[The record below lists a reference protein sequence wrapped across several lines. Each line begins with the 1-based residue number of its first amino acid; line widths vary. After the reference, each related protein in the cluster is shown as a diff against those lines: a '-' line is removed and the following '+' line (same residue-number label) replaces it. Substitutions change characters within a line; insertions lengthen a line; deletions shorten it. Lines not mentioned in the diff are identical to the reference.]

1 MFFYNVD
8 LCHVHNCLFCLS
20 DFTDFPDFRTFSKIC
35 LTFGLYCLF
44 RLSDS
49 IDMNP
54 YQQKKRWK
62 YSLLTFAVVI
72 ASGSLLYTNY
82 LVRNIAKSER
92 TRAQVWAMSMKQVLA
107 SDDNDFLNY
116 VFAVRDSSLVPAIV
130 TDNRGD
136 IQLSRGLDSTKV
148 FIKLEAEGNKK
159 LKYDP
164 PYFQSELDY
173 MKKQHEPIQLKVLGQ
188 QWLVYYKDSPL
199 LTQLKF
205 FPYIQLSLIAIFL
218 LMAYAAFS
226 SSRKSEQDQVWV
238 GLAKE
243 TAHQLGTPISSLMAW
258 IELMKE
264 KFNAE
269 DDPLIGEM
277 ENDVKR
283 LEIVAD
289 RFSKIGSTP
298 KLEEHKVYDVVKDFV
313 DYFRIRVSKNIS
325 FELTGNPH
333 LLAGLNVPLFDWV
346 LENLLKNAVNAI
358 DGKGKIK
365 VDISGN
371 KIKKQVFIDVS
382 DTGKGIPRSKFDTVF
397 QPGYTTRKRGWG
409 LGLSLTKRMVE
420 NYHNGQIFV
429 RDSEV
434 GKGTTFRIVL
444 KNIRHDKQTA
454 TK

>member
-1 MFFYNVD
+1 
-8 LCHVHNCLFCLS
+8 
-20 DFTDFPDFRTFSKIC
+20 
-35 LTFGLYCLF
+35 
-44 RLSDS
+44 
-49 IDMNP
+49 MNP
-54 YQQKKRWK
+54 YQQNKRWK
-62 YSLLTFAVVI
+62 YILLAFAVVI
-72 ASGSLLYTNY
+72 ASGSLLYTRY

-116 VFAVRDSSLVPAIV
+116 VFAVRDSSIVPAIV
-130 TDNRGD
+130 TNERGD

-148 FIKLEAEGNKK
+148 FIKLQAEGNKK

-164 PYFQSELDY
+164 AYFKSELAY
-173 MKKQHEPIQLKVLGQ
+173 MKKQHEPIKLSVLSE

-218 LMAYAAFS
+218 LMAYTAFS

-264 KFNAE
+264 KFHAE

-289 RFSKIGSTP
+289 RFSKIGSKP
-298 KLEEHKVYDVVKDFV
+298 QLEDHKVYEVVNEFV
-313 DYFRIRVSKNIS
+313 DYFKVRVSKNIS
-325 FELTGNPH
+325 FEVTGNPH
-333 LLAGLNVPLFDWV
+333 MQAGINIPLFDWV
-346 LENLLKNAVNAI
+346 LENLFKNAVNAI
-358 DGKGKIK
+358 EGKGSIKIN
-365 VDISGN
+365 IAGN
-371 KIKKQVFIDVS
+371 KLKKQVFIDVTDS
-382 DTGKGIPRSKFDTVF
+382 GKGIPRSKFETVF
-397 QPGYTTRKRGWG
+397 RPGYTTRKRGWG

-420 NYHNGQIFV
+420 NYHDGQIFV
-429 RDSEV
+429 RESEM
-434 GKGTTFRIVL
+434 GKGTTFRIIL
-444 KNIRHDKQTA
+444 KNISYDRKTRA
-454 TK
+454 K

>member
-1 MFFYNVD
+1 
-8 LCHVHNCLFCLS
+8 
-20 DFTDFPDFRTFSKIC
+20 
-35 LTFGLYCLF
+35 
-44 RLSDS
+44 
-49 IDMNP
+49 MNP

-72 ASGSLLYTNY
+72 ASGSLLYTSY
-82 LVRNIAKSER
+82 LARNIARSER
-92 TRAQVWAMSMKQVLA
+92 TRAEVWALSMKHLLIA
-107 SDDNDFLNY
+107 DDDDFLGY
-116 VFAVRDSSLVPAIV
+116 VISVRDSLSVPAIV
-130 TDNRGD
+130 TNNKGD
-136 IQLSRGLDSTKV
+136 VQFTRGLDPTKTH
-148 FIKLEAEGNKK
+148 IKLEAENSKTK
-159 LKYDP
+159 KYDP
-164 PYFQSELDY
+164 EYFKRELAY
-173 MKKQHEPIQLKVLGQ
+173 MQGQHSPIKYKVYGE

-205 FPYIQLSLIAIFL
+205 FPYIQLSVIAIFL
-218 LMAYAAFS
+218 LVAYTAFS
-226 SSRKSEQDQVWV
+226 SSRKSEQNQVWV

-269 DDPLIGEM
+269 DDTLIAEM

-298 KLEEHKVYDVVKDFV
+298 KLEEHKVYEVVKDFV
-313 DYFRIRVSKNIS
+313 DYFKVRVSKNIT
-325 FELTGNPH
+325 FQLTGNPH
-333 LLAGLNVPLFDWV
+333 LQAGVNIPLFDWV

-358 DGKGKIK
+358 EGKGSIH

-371 KIKKQVFIDVS
+371 KIKKQVFIDVT

-409 LGLSLTKRMVE
+409 LGLSLTKRMIE

-429 RDSEV
+429 KDSEL
-434 GKGTTFRIVL
+434 GKGTTFRIIL
-444 KNIRHDKQTA
+444 KNVRHDKQT
-454 TK
+454 KH

>member
-1 MFFYNVD
+1 
-8 LCHVHNCLFCLS
+8 
-20 DFTDFPDFRTFSKIC
+20 
-35 LTFGLYCLF
+35 
-44 RLSDS
+44 
-49 IDMNP
+49 MNP

-82 LVRNIAKSER
+82 LVRNIARSER
-92 TRAQVWAMSMKQVLA
+92 TRAQVWAMSEKQILA

-116 VFAVRDSSLVPAIV
+116 VFAVIDSSVVPAIV
-130 TDNRGD
+130 TNDKGD
-136 IQLSRGLDSTKV
+136 ILLSRGLDPGKV
-148 FIKLEAEGNKK
+148 FIKLQAEGNKK
-159 LKYDP
+159 LKYEP
-164 PYFQSELDY
+164 VYFQSELAD
-173 MKKQHEPIQLKVLGQ
+173 MKKEHAPIKLKVLGAN
-188 QWLVYYKDSPL
+188 WLVYYRDSDL

-205 FPYIQLSLIAIFL
+205 FPYIQLSLITIFL

-269 DDPLIGEM
+269 EDPLIAEM

-298 KLEEHKVYDVVKDFV
+298 KLEEHKVFEVVKDFV
-313 DYFRIRVSKNIS
+313 DYFRVRVSKNIS
-325 FELTGNPH
+325 FEMTGNPH
-333 LLAGLNVPLFDWV
+333 LVAGLNVPLFDWV

-358 DGKGKIK
+358 DGKGQIK

-371 KIKKQVFIDVS
+371 KLKRQVFIDIS

-420 NYHNGQIFV
+420 NYHDGQIFV
-429 RDSEV
+429 RDSEL

-454 TK
+454 A